1 MPAVSETPCH
11 VFLVTFPGQGHMNP
25 TIRLGKKLASKGVYI
40 TISTTLE
47 FGLSL
52 KNAGS
57 IGDHPSPVGSGFID
71 FEFWDDGWELD
82 DPRRR
87 DLDLYMPQ
95 LQITGKPALSQM
107 LRNRASENR
116 PVSCVIGNPF
126 VPWVCDVANDIGIP
140 CSVLWVQSCSVFSIY
155 YHFSRKSV
163 DFPSE
168 SDPYCDVQLPSL
180 PSLKHD
186 EIPSFL
192 HPHGMYKAI
201 GRSILQQFRNVSIPF
216 CILMDTFEELERD
229 VIKHMSTICPVKPIG
244 PLFKTLKISDDN
256 KKADLSGDFL
266 KADDCFE
273 WLDSKP
279 PNSVVYISFGS
290 IVHLSQKQIE
300 EMAHALC
307 NSGFSF
313 LWVMKPLPKDME
325 ECLGLKQHVLPDG
338 FLEKAGERA
347 KIVKWS
353 PQQKVLSHPSIACF
367 VTHCGWNSSVEAL
380 SSGVPVLVLPQW
392 GDQVTNAKFLVE
404 EYGVGIRLGRGES
417 EKRLVERDEFEQYL
431 RDAIVGQK
439 AKELRENALKWKIAA
454 EKAAADDGPSESN
467 IEEFV
472 EEIKKKK
479 PCGQMSD
486 IHNLGVNNVEKA

>member
-1 MPAVSETPCH
+1 
-11 VFLVTFPGQGHMNP
+11 
-25 TIRLGKKLASKGVYI
+25 
-40 TISTTLE
+40 
-47 FGLSL
+47 
-52 KNAGS
+52 
-57 IGDHPSPVGSGFID
+57 
-71 FEFWDDGWELD
+71 
-82 DPRRR
+82 
-87 DLDLYMPQ
+87 MPQ

-180 PSLKHD
+180 PSLKYD